1 MNVNTEQYFSEVPHL
16 HSPRSVFDR
25 SFTHK
30 TTMDVNKL
38 YPIFIDEGLPGDSM
52 KLDFQVFGRLI
63 NPLVVP
69 TMDELYFETLWFK
82 SYMLILW
89 DNARK
94 FFGERE
100 NPSDNN
106 DFVIPTINSGSG
118 FEVGSI
124 FDHFGLPVNVPN
136 LDVNSLPLRMYNMVY
151 NYWLRDQ
158 NLVNSVTLV
167 KTDSDDVSYYSLL
180 NSAKMHD
187 LFTSALPTTQLNG
200 SPFADGAVTLPIA
213 GFAPVVGNGYPL
225 GLTST
230 LDAGVNRVNPLV
242 NVVDSNLS
250 SSVWYGR
257 DGEGNAYTWSNVPKF
272 SDISK
277 TSPQIVHTSNTN
289 TLIGVSQNA
298 QGSGLV
304 ADLSQIAGIDV
315 NDLRFMINLQRYRE
329 RLMLGGHR
337 YNEIVTQF
345 FGVETYNE
353 PYIPEFLGMTREMID
368 INSVIQTSSTD
379 NTSPQGHLTAYG
391 VINSHQSAL
400 STSFRF
406 HGYLLGLARIRH
418 NPVYQQGLNKLW
430 SRSTQLDF
438 YNPMFNGLGEQPIK
452 NKEIVCQGGSVL
464 DSNGDPVD
472 DNAFGFNEAW
482 YEYRYYPSLI
492 TGQLRSGIVN
502 SLDVYHLAQYFG
514 TYTTTVTSTGTLPIG
529 KPTLPVLNQ
538 SFIEENIP
546 LNRVLS
552 VTTSEERGTP
562 QFVVDFRFNYTTAR
576 VMPVRNIPAGLYSG
590 I

>member
-16 HSPRSVFDR
+16 HAPRSVFDR

-100 NPSDNN
+100 NPTDDN
-106 DFVIPTINSGSG
+106 DFVLPTINSGAG
-118 FEVGSI
+118 FSVGSI

-158 NLVNSVTLV
+158 NLISSVTFT
-167 KTDSDDVSYYSLL
+167 KADSDNISNYSLL
-180 NSAKMHD
+180 KSAKMHD
-187 LFTSALPTTQLNG
+187 LFTSALPTTQING
-200 SPFADGAVTLPIA
+200 LPFSNGAVTLPIA
-213 GFAPVVGNGYPL
+213 GVAPVYGNGKSL
-225 GLTST
+225 GLTDGAGTYGLSRFSNNTSST
-230 LDAGVNRVNPLV
+230 CNFVSAISGFEERSLTPPYTADF
-242 NVVDSNLS
+242 VDT
-250 SSVWYGR
+250 
-257 DGEGNAYTWSNVPKF
+257 NATKPNYA
-272 SDISK
+272 
-277 TSPQIVHTSNTN
+277 
-289 TLIGVSQNA
+289 LGVSPDA
-298 QGSGLV
+298 SKSGLV
-304 ADLSQIAGIDV
+304 ADLSQVAGIDV

-329 RLMLGGHR
+329 RLLLGGHR

-368 INSVIQTSSTD
+368 INTVIQTSSTD

-391 VINSHQSAL
+391 VINHHGSAL
-400 STSFRF
+400 NTSFRF

-464 DSNGDPVD
+464 DSDGEAVD
-472 DNAFGFNEAW
+472 DKAFGFNEAW

-492 TGQLRSGIVN
+492 TGQLRSGIID

-514 TYTTTVTSTGTLPIG
+514 TYTTTVTSTGTVPIG
-529 KPTLPVLNQ
+529 VPTLPVLNQ

-546 LNRVLS
+546 LNRAVS
-552 VTTSEERGTP
+552 VTTGEDEGTP
-562 QFVVDFRFNYTTAR
+562 QFVVDFRFNYTCAR
-576 VMPVRNIPAGLYSG
+576 VMPVRNIPSGLYSG

>member
-16 HSPRSVFDR
+16 HAPRSVFDR

-100 NPSDNN
+100 NPTDDN
-106 DFVIPTINSGSG
+106 DFVIPTINSGAG
-118 FEVGSI
+118 FAVGSI

-158 NLVNSVTLV
+158 NLINSVTFT
-167 KTDSDDVSYYSLL
+167 KADSDNISNYSLL
-180 NSAKMHD
+180 KSAKMHD
-187 LFTSALPTTQLNG
+187 LFTSALPTTQING
-200 SPFADGAVTLPIA
+200 LPFSNGAVSLPIA
-213 GFAPVVGNGYPL
+213 GTAPVVGNGYAL
-225 GLTST
+225 GLTNGTQELTLFQDNYSNQWYGLNSHTST
-230 LDAGVNRVNPLV
+230 PQLLP
-242 NVVDSNLS
+242 S
-250 SSVWYGR
+250 SSAGSFGTMQVQ
-257 DGEGNAYTWSNVPKF
+257 V
-272 SDISK
+272 
-277 TSPQIVHTSNTN
+277 
-289 TLIGVSQNA
+289 GVSKDSSK
-298 QGSGLV
+298 SGLV
-304 ADLSQIAGIDV
+304 ADLSQVAGIDV
-315 NDLRFMINLQRYRE
+315 NDLRFMIDLQRYRE

-368 INSVIQTSSTD
+368 INTVIQTSSTD

-391 VINSHQSAL
+391 VINHHGSAL

-430 SRSTQLDF
+430 SRSTHLDF

-452 NKEIVCQGGSVL
+452 NKEIVCQGASVL
-464 DSNGDPVD
+464 DTDGEPID
-472 DNAFGFNEAW
+472 DKAFGFNEAW

-492 TGQLRSGIVN
+492 TGQL
-502 SLDVYHLAQYFG
+502 H
-514 TYTTTVTSTGTLPIG
+514 P
-529 KPTLPVLNQ
+529 
-538 SFIEENIP
+538 
-546 LNRVLS
+546 
-552 VTTSEERGTP
+552 
-562 QFVVDFRFNYTTAR
+562 NYQ
-576 VMPVRNIPAGLYSG
+576 
-590 I
+590 

>member
-89 DNARK
+89 DNARR
-94 FFGERE
+94 FFGERD
-100 NPSDNN
+100 NPTDEN
-106 DFVIPTINSGSG
+106 DFVIPTINSGAG
-118 FEVGSI
+118 FAVGSI

-136 LDVNSLPLRMYNMVY
+136 LDVNSLPLRMYNMCY

-167 KTDSDDVSYYSLL
+167 KSDSDDASYYSLL
-180 NSAKMHD
+180 KSAKMHD
-187 LFTSALPTTQLNG
+187 VFTSAMPTTQING
-200 SPFADGAVTLPIA
+200 LPFGTGPVTLPIA
-213 GFAPVVGNGYPL
+213 GTAPIITADPSSVNHLMSYPL
-225 GLTST
+225 VWS
-230 LDAGVNRVNPLV
+230 NPTDGGKPSSNLNLLVGGSNSGTFVQGFSGGEGAV
-242 NVVDSNLS
+242 NVTPSN
-250 SSVWYGR
+250 
-257 DGEGNAYTWSNVPKF
+257 
-272 SDISK
+272 
-277 TSPQIVHTSNTN
+277 
-289 TLIGVSQNA
+289 
-298 QGSGLV
+298 LV

-315 NDLRFMINLQRYRE
+315 NDLRFMIDLQRYRE

-345 FGVETYNE
+345 FGIETYNE

-368 INSVIQTSSTD
+368 INTVVQTSSTD
-379 NTSPQGHLTAYG
+379 SISPQGHLTAYG
-391 VINSHQSAL
+391 VINSHESAL

-452 NKEIVCQGGSVL
+452 NKEIVCQGGNVL

-492 TGQLRSGIVN
+492 TGQLRSGIID

-514 TYTTTVTSTGTLPIG
+514 TYTTTVTATGTVPIG
-529 KPTLPVLNQ
+529 QPTLPVLNQ

-546 LNRVLS
+546 LNRVTS
-552 VTTSEERGTP
+552 VTTTEEDNTP
-562 QFVVDFRFNYTTAR
+562 QFVMDFRFNYTCAR

>member
-16 HSPRSVFDR
+16 HQPRSVFDR

-69 TMDELYFETLWFK
+69 VMDELYFETIWFK
-82 SYMLILW
+82 GYMLILW

-94 FFGERE
+94 FFGERA
-100 NPSDNN
+100 NPTDDN

-118 FEVGSI
+118 FTSGSI

-136 LDVNSLPLRMYNMVY
+136 LDVNSLPLRLYNMAY
-151 NYWLRDQ
+151 NYWMRDQ
-158 NLVNSVTLV
+158 NLINSSPFVT
-167 KTDSDDVSYYSLL
+167 TDSDDVSNYTLL
-180 NSAKMHD
+180 KSAKMHD
-187 LFTSALPTTQLNG
+187 LFTSALPTTQING
-200 SPFADGAVTLPIA
+200 LPFSNGPVSLPIGGVA
-213 GFAPVVGNGYPL
+213 SVYGNGMAL
-225 GLTST
+225 GLTDGTTNYGLLGQVANSYLFKDT
-230 LDAGVNRVNPLV
+230 AGYGQDVNNTTV
-242 NVVDSNLS
+242 SNGTTGKGYLGVTTDKS
-250 SSVWYGR
+250 KSGLI
-257 DGEGNAYTWSNVPKF
+257 A
-272 SDISK
+272 DIS
-277 TSPQIVHTSNTN
+277 T
-289 TLIGVSQNA
+289 VS
-298 QGSGLV
+298 
-304 ADLSQIAGIDV
+304 GINV
-315 NDLRFMINLQRYRE
+315 NDLRFMIDLQRYRE

-368 INSVIQTSSTD
+368 INTVIQTSSTD
-379 NTSPQGHLTAYG
+379 TTSPQGHLTAYG
-391 VINSHQSAL
+391 VINSHESAL

-464 DSNGDPVD
+464 NASGEPVD
-472 DNAFGFNEAW
+472 DDAFGFNEAW

-492 TGQLRSGIVN
+492 TGQLRSGIID

-514 TYTTTVTSTGTLPIG
+514 TYTTTVTSTGTVPIG
-529 KPTLPVLNQ
+529 VPTLPVLNQ

-546 LNRVLS
+546 LQRATS
-552 VTTSEERGTP
+552 VTTGEDEYTP
-562 QFVVDFRFNYTTAR
+562 SFVVDFRFNYTCAR

>member
-69 TMDELYFETLWFK
+69 VMDELYFETLWFK

-89 DNARK
+89 DNARR
-94 FFGERE
+94 FFGERD
-100 NPSDNN
+100 NPTDDN

-118 FEVGSI
+118 FAVGSI
-124 FDHFGLPVNVPN
+124 FDHFGLPVNVAN

-158 NLVNSVTLV
+158 NLINSVTFV

-180 NSAKMHD
+180 KSAKMHD
-187 LFTSALPTTQLNG
+187 LFTSAMPTTQING
-200 SPFADGAVTLPIA
+200 LPFGTGPVSLPI
-213 GFAPVVGNGYPL
+213 GGTAPVFGNGKAL
-225 GLTST
+225 GLTFGST
-230 LDAGVNRVNPLV
+230 SNYDMALGYSVFSTTQSYPQLGVNFTTTDPRAVGTNTTHLDAPSAVN
-242 NVVDSNLS
+242 SNS
-250 SSVWYGR
+250 QS
-257 DGEGNAYTWSNVPKF
+257 
-272 SDISK
+272 
-277 TSPQIVHTSNTN
+277 
-289 TLIGVSQNA
+289 IGVVTDGSR
-298 QGSGLV
+298 SGLV
-304 ADLSQIAGIDV
+304 ADLSQVSGINV
-315 NDLRFMINLQRYRE
+315 NDLRFMIDLQRYRE

-345 FGVETYNE
+345 FGIETYNE

-368 INSVIQTSSTD
+368 INTVIQTSSTD
-379 NTSPQGHLTAYG
+379 NTSPQGNLTAYG
-391 VINSHQSAL
+391 VINHHKSAL

-464 DSNGDPVD
+464 DANGDPVD

-492 TGQLRSGIVN
+492 TGQLRSGIID

-514 TYTTTVTSTGTLPIG
+514 TYTTTVTSTGTVPIG
-529 KPTLPVLNQ
+529 VPTLPVLNQ

-546 LNRVLS
+546 LQRATA
-552 VTTSEERGTP
+552 VTTGEEENTP
-562 QFVVDFRFNYTTAR
+562 SFVMDFRFNYICAR

>member
-100 NPSDNN
+100 NPSDDN
-106 DFVIPTINSGSG
+106 DFVIPTINSGNG
-118 FEVGSI
+118 FVVGSI
-124 FDHFGLPVNVPN
+124 ADHFGIPVNVAN
-136 LDVNSLPLRMYNMVY
+136 LDVNALPFRMYNMVY

-158 NLVNSVTLV
+158 NLVNSVTFT
-167 KTDSDDVSYYSLL
+167 KADSDNANNYTLL

-187 LFTSALPTTQLNG
+187 LFTSALPTTQING
-200 SPFADGAVTLPIA
+200 LPFGTGPVSLPIA
-213 GFAPVVGNGYPL
+213 GQAPVIGNGLAIGLTNGTGTGGLYGNTNTNLQNQRDVYGASISNGTVATNSTINGKL
-225 GLTST
+225 GLTT
-230 LDAGVNRVNPLV
+230 DP
-242 NVVDSNLS
+242 D
-250 SSVWYGR
+250 
-257 DGEGNAYTWSNVPKF
+257 K
-272 SDISK
+272 
-277 TSPQIVHTSNTN
+277 
-289 TLIGVSQNA
+289 
-298 QGSGLV
+298 SGMI
-304 ADLSQIAGIDV
+304 ADLSSIAGINV
-315 NDLRFMINLQRYRE
+315 NDLRFLIDLQCYRE

-368 INSVIQTSSTD
+368 INTVIQTSSTD
-379 NTSPQGHLTAYG
+379 NTSPQGHLTAFG
-391 VINSHQSAL
+391 VINHHGSAL

-452 NKEIVCQGGSVL
+452 NKEIVAQGASVL
-464 DSNGDPVD
+464 DTDGDPID
-472 DNAFGFNEAW
+472 DKAFGFNEAW

-492 TGQLRSGIVN
+492 TGQLRSGIID

-514 TYTTTVTSTGTLPIG
+514 TYTTTVTSTGTVPIG
-529 KPTLPVLNQ
+529 VPTLPVLNQ
-538 SFIEENIP
+538 SFIEEDIP
-546 LNRVLS
+546 LKRAVSL
-552 VTTSEERGTP
+552 TTDEDENTP
-562 QFVVDFRFNYTTAR
+562 QFVVDFRFNYTCAR

>member
-16 HSPRSVFDR
+16 HMPRSVFDR

-100 NPSDNN
+100 NPTDDN
-106 DFVIPTINSGSG
+106 DYVIPTINSGAG
-118 FEVGSI
+118 FAVGSI
-124 FDHFGLPVNVPN
+124 FDHFGLPVNVAN

-158 NLVNSVTLV
+158 NLVNSVTFV
-167 KTDSDDVSYYSLL
+167 KTDSDNVSYYSLQK
-180 NSAKMHD
+180 SAKMHD

-200 SPFADGAVTLPIA
+200 TPFGTGSVSLPI
-213 GFAPVVGNGYPL
+213 GGTAPVVGNGTTL
-225 GLTST
+225 GLTNGST
-230 LDAGVNRVNPLV
+230 NYGLIPLGVGSDQASRLAATTGTYGSNIGTGNSGSASTNSKSLGVTT
-242 NVVDSNLS
+242 DS
-250 SSVWYGR
+250 
-257 DGEGNAYTWSNVPKF
+257 TK
-272 SDISK
+272 
-277 TSPQIVHTSNTN
+277 
-289 TLIGVSQNA
+289 
-298 QGSGLV
+298 SGLV
-304 ADLSQIAGIDV
+304 ADLSTVTGISV
-315 NDLRFMINLQRYRE
+315 NDLRFMIDLQQYRE
-329 RLMLGGHR
+329 KLMSGGHR

-345 FGVETYNE
+345 FGVESYNE
-353 PYIPEFLGMTREMID
+353 PYIPEFLGMTRQMID
-368 INSVIQTSSTD
+368 INTVIQTSSTD
-379 NTSPQGHLTAYG
+379 STSPQGHLTAYG
-391 VINSHQSAL
+391 VINSHESAL
-400 STSFRF
+400 STSFRM

-430 SRSTQLDF
+430 SRSSQLDF

-464 DSNGDPVD
+464 DSNGDAVD

-492 TGQLRSGIVN
+492 TGQLRSGIVG

-514 TYTTTVTSTGTLPIG
+514 TYTTTVTSTGTVPVG
-529 KPTLPVLNQ
+529 VPTLPVLNQ

-546 LNRVLS
+546 LSRAVS
-552 VTTSEERGTP
+552 VTTTEEQGTP
-562 QFVVDFRFNYTTAR
+562 QFVVDFRFNYTCAR

>member
-16 HSPRSVFDR
+16 HAPRSVFDR

-38 YPIFIDEGLPGDSM
+38 YPIFIDEGLPGDTM

-69 TMDELYFETLWFK
+69 VMDELYFETIWFK

-89 DNARK
+89 DNARR
-94 FFGERE
+94 FFGERD
-100 NPSDNN
+100 NPTDDN
-106 DFVIPTINSGSG
+106 DFVIPTINSGAG
-118 FEVGSI
+118 FSVGSI

-136 LDVNSLPLRMYNMVY
+136 LDVNSLPLRMYNMCY

-167 KTDSDDVSYYSLL
+167 KTDSDDASYYSLL
-180 NSAKMHD
+180 KSSKMHD
-187 LFTSALPTTQLNG
+187 LFTSCMPTTQING
-200 SPFADGAVTLPIA
+200 LPFSNGAVTLPLI
-213 GFAPVVGNGYPL
+213 GTAPVVGTGLTL
-225 GLTST
+225 GLTDGT
-230 LDAGVNRVNPLV
+230 NNYGLV
-242 NVVDSNLS
+242 NSNMSSTNRNSVLTGLYGYPAGYTAGTLS
-250 SSVWYGR
+250 SGLNKSLGVTT
-257 DGEGNAYTWSNVPKF
+257 DG
-272 SDISK
+272 SK
-277 TSPQIVHTSNTN
+277 
-289 TLIGVSQNA
+289 
-298 QGSGLV
+298 SGLV
-304 ADLSQIAGIDV
+304 ADLSSATGISV
-315 NDLRFMINLQRYRE
+315 NDLRFMINLQKYRE

-345 FGVETYNE
+345 FGVESYNE

-368 INSVIQTSSTD
+368 INTVIQTSSTD
-379 NTSPQGHLTAYG
+379 STSPQGHLTAYG
-391 VINSHQSAL
+391 VINSHESAL

-438 YNPMFNGLGEQPIK
+438 YNPMFNGLGEQPVK
-452 NKEIVCQGGSVL
+452 NKELVCQGASVL

-492 TGQLRSGIVN
+492 TGQLRSGIIN
-502 SLDVYHLAQYFG
+502 SLDCYHLAQYFG
-514 TYTTTVTSTGTLPIG
+514 TYTTTVTSTGTVPIG
-529 KPTLPVLNQ
+529 QPTLPVLNQ

-546 LNRVLS
+546 LNRVTS
-552 VTTSEERGTP
+552 ITTTEDDTTP
-562 QFVVDFRFNYTTAR
+562 QFVMDFRFNYTCAR
-576 VMPVRNIPAGLYSG
+576 VMPVRNIPAGLYMG
-590 I
+590 M

>member
-69 TMDELYFETLWFK
+69 TMDELYFESLWFK

-100 NPSDNN
+100 NPTDDN
-106 DFVIPTINSGSG
+106 DFVIPTINSGAG
-118 FEVGSI
+118 FAVGSI

-151 NYWLRDQ
+151 NYWFRDQ

-200 SPFADGAVTLPIA
+200 TPFGNGAVSLPIA
-213 GFAPVVGNGYPL
+213 GTAPVSVYGNGLSLGVTDGTNLNGIGYSTGYGFQGVAGNYGREVGLSNQSGGTQVANNKVIGVTTDPDKS
-225 GLTST
+225 GLT
-230 LDAGVNRVNPLV
+230 G
-242 NVVDSNLS
+242 
-250 SSVWYGR
+250 
-257 DGEGNAYTWSNVPKF
+257 
-272 SDISK
+272 I
-277 TSPQIVHTSNTN
+277 
-289 TLIGVSQNA
+289 
-298 QGSGLV
+298 
-304 ADLSQIAGIDV
+304 ADLTQIAGIDV
-315 NDLRFMINLQRYRE
+315 NDLRFMIDLQRYRE

-368 INSVIQTSSTD
+368 INTVIQTSSTD

-391 VINSHQSAL
+391 VINTHESAL

-472 DNAFGFNEAW
+472 DKAFGFNEAW
-482 YEYRYYPSLI
+482 YEYRFYPSLI
-492 TGQLRSGIVN
+492 TGQLRSGIID

-514 TYTTTVTSTGTLPIG
+514 TYTTTVTATGTVPIG
-529 KPTLPVLNQ
+529 QPTLPVLNQ

-546 LNRVLS
+546 LNRVTS
-552 VTTSEERGTP
+552 VTTGEDENTP
-562 QFVVDFRFNYTTAR
+562 QFVMDFRFNYTCAR

>member
-100 NPSDNN
+100 NPTDDN
-106 DFVIPTINSGSG
+106 DFVIPTINSGAG
-118 FEVGSI
+118 FAVGSI
-124 FDHFGLPVNVPN
+124 FDHFGLPVNVAN

-158 NLVNSVTLV
+158 NLINSVTFT
-167 KTDSDDVSYYSLL
+167 KSDSDNVSNYSLL
-180 NSAKMHD
+180 KSAKMHD
-187 LFTSALPTTQLNG
+187 LFTSAMPTTQINGTPFSTGAVSLPISGTAPVIGNGKTLGLMSASGGTFGLQINNG
-200 SPFADGAVTLPIA
+200 S
-213 GFAPVVGNGYPL
+213 GNQDL
-225 GLTST
+225 F
-230 LDAGVNRVNPLV
+230 
-242 NVVDSNLS
+242 S
-250 SSVWYGR
+250 SSNYGTNI
-257 DGEGNAYTWSNVPKF
+257 GTA
-272 SDISK
+272 
-277 TSPQIVHTSNTN
+277 HNTN
-289 TLIGVSQNA
+289 YPASSNYGTLGVTTDASK
-298 QGSGLV
+298 SGIV
-304 ADLSQIAGIDV
+304 ADLSQVSGINV
-315 NDLRFMINLQRYRE
+315 NDLRFMIDLQRYRE

-368 INSVIQTSSTD
+368 INTVIQTSSTD

-391 VINSHQSAL
+391 VINHHGSAL

-464 DSNGDPVD
+464 DTDGEPID
-472 DNAFGFNEAW
+472 DKAFGFNEAW

-492 TGQLRSGIVN
+492 TGQLRSGIID

-514 TYTTTVTSTGTLPIG
+514 TYTTTVTSTGTVPIG

-546 LNRVLS
+546 LNRAVS
-552 VTTSEERGTP
+552 ITTSEEDNTP
-562 QFVVDFRFNYTTAR
+562 QFVVDFRFNYTCAR

>member
-16 HSPRSVFDR
+16 HAPRSVFDR

-30 TTMDVNKL
+30 TTMDVNKV

-52 KLDFQVFGRLI
+52 KLDFQVFGRLL

-82 SYMLILW
+82 SYMVILW
-89 DNARK
+89 DNARR
-94 FFGERE
+94 FFGERD
-100 NPSDNN
+100 NPTDDN
-106 DFVIPTINSGSG
+106 DFVIPTVNSGAG
-118 FEVGSI
+118 FAVGSI
-124 FDHFGLPVNVPN
+124 FDHFGIPPLVPN
-136 LDVNSLPLRMYNMVY
+136 LDVNSLPLRMYNMVA

-158 NLVNSVTLV
+158 NLVPSYTLV
-167 KTDSDDVSYYSLL
+167 KTDSDDASYYSLI
-180 NSAKMHD
+180 NSSKMHD
-187 LFTSALPTTQLNG
+187 LFTSAMPTTQLNG
-200 SPFADGAVTLPIA
+200 LPFSNGPVSLPIA
-213 GFAPVVGNGYPL
+213 GIAPVSVYGTGDPL
-225 GLTST
+225 GLLRYPGVSATTAQSGNDYQMRNST
-230 LDAGVNRVNPLV
+230 VGLDLTQIASLT
-242 NVVDSNLS
+242 DS
-250 SSVWYGR
+250 VG
-257 DGEGNAYTWSNVPKF
+257 
-272 SDISK
+272 ISK
-277 TSPQIVHTSNTN
+277 DPSK
-289 TLIGVSQNA
+289 
-298 QGSGLV
+298 SGLV
-304 ADLSQIAGIDV
+304 GTADLSQIAGIDV

-345 FGVETYNE
+345 FGVESYIE

-368 INSVIQTSSTD
+368 INTVVQTSSTD

-391 VINSHQSAL
+391 VINSHDSAL
-400 STSFRF
+400 STSFRM

-492 TGQLRSGIVN
+492 TGQLRSGIID

-514 TYTTTVTSTGTLPIG
+514 TYTTTVTSTGTVPVG
-529 KPTLPVLNQ
+529 VPTLPILNQ

-546 LNRVLS
+546 LNRVTS
-552 VTTSEERGTP
+552 ITTGEDENTP
-562 QFVVDFRFNYTTAR
+562 QFVMDFRFNYTCAR
-576 VMPVRNIPAGLYSG
+576 VMPVRNIPAGLYMG

>member
-16 HSPRSVFDR
+16 HAPRSVFDR

-38 YPIFIDEGLPGDSM
+38 YPIFIDEGLPGDTM

-89 DNARK
+89 DNARR
-94 FFGERE
+94 FFGERD
-100 NPSDNN
+100 NPTDDN
-106 DFVIPTINSGSG
+106 DFVIPTINSGNG
-118 FEVGSI
+118 FAVGSI
-124 FDHFGLPVNVPN
+124 FDHFGLPVNVAN

-158 NLVNSVTLV
+158 NLVNSVTFV
-167 KTDSDDVSYYSLL
+167 KTDSDDASYYSLL
-180 NSAKMHD
+180 NSSKMHD
-187 LFTSALPTTQLNG
+187 VFTSAMPTTQING
-200 SPFADGAVTLPIA
+200 LPFSDGAVTLPIA
-213 GFAPVVGNGYPL
+213 GTAPVIGNGYPL
-225 GLTST
+225 GLYGTNIQGNTQQFT
-230 LDAGVNRVNPLV
+230 LTGG
-242 NVVDSNLS
+242 
-250 SSVWYGR
+250 SVYSG
-257 DGEGNAYTWSNVPKF
+257 T
-272 SDISK
+272 
-277 TSPQIVHTSNTN
+277 NTN
-289 TLIGVSQNA
+289 IGFVSGDGYGDIADQASGFSQMKANSYVGVSQDSTK
-298 QGSGLV
+298 SGLI
-304 ADLSQIAGIDV
+304 ADLSQIAGINV

-345 FGVETYNE
+345 FGVESYNE

-368 INSVIQTSSTD
+368 INTVVQTSSTD

-391 VINSHQSAL
+391 VINSHESAV
-400 STSFRF
+400 STSFRM

-464 DSNGDPVD
+464 DNNGDPVD

-492 TGQLRSGIVN
+492 TGQLRSGIID

-514 TYTTTVTSTGTLPIG
+514 TYTTTVTSTGTVPIG
-529 KPTLPVLNQ
+529 VPTLPILNQ

-546 LNRVLS
+546 LNRVTS
-552 VTTSEERGTP
+552 VTTGEDENTP
-562 QFVVDFRFNYTTAR
+562 QFVMDFRFNYTCAR
-576 VMPVRNIPAGLYSG
+576 VMPVRNIPAGLYMG

>member
-16 HSPRSVFDR
+16 HAPRSVFDR

-69 TMDELYFETLWFK
+69 VMDELYFETLWFK

-89 DNARK
+89 DNARR
-94 FFGERE
+94 FFGERD
-100 NPSDNN
+100 NPTDDN
-106 DFVIPTINSGSG
+106 DFVIPTINSGNG
-118 FEVGSI
+118 FAVGSI
-124 FDHFGLPVNVPN
+124 FDHFGLPVNIAN

-158 NLVNSVTLV
+158 NLINSVTFV

-180 NSAKMHD
+180 KSAKMHD
-187 LFTSALPTTQLNG
+187 LFTSAMPTTQING
-200 SPFADGAVTLPIA
+200 LPFSNGPVTLPIA
-213 GFAPVVGNGYPL
+213 GIVPVTGNGNYL
-225 GLTST
+225 GITDGTGFAGMYNSTNNGYLMGTS
-230 LDAGVNRVNPLV
+230 
-242 NVVDSNLS
+242 SNLAIGS
-250 SSVWYGR
+250 SATG
-257 DGEGNAYTWSNVPKF
+257 GTGGNSN
-272 SDISK
+272 
-277 TSPQIVHTSNTN
+277 N
-289 TLIGVSQNA
+289 LMLGVSTDPDK
-298 QGSGLV
+298 SGLV
-304 ADLSQIAGIDV
+304 ADLSGVAGINV
-315 NDLRFMINLQRYRE
+315 NDLRFLIDLQRYRE

-345 FGVETYNE
+345 FGIETYNE

-368 INSVIQTSSTD
+368 INTVIQTSSTD
-379 NTSPQGHLTAYG
+379 NTSPQGNLTAYG
-391 VINSHQSAL
+391 VINHHKSAL

-464 DSNGDPVD
+464 DANGDPVD

-492 TGQLRSGIVN
+492 TGQLRSGIVD

-514 TYTTTVTSTGTLPIG
+514 TYTTTVTSTGTVPIG
-529 KPTLPVLNQ
+529 VPTLPVLNQ

-546 LNRVLS
+546 LQRATA
-552 VTTSEERGTP
+552 VTTGEEENTP
-562 QFVVDFRFNYTTAR
+562 SFVMDFRFNYTCAR